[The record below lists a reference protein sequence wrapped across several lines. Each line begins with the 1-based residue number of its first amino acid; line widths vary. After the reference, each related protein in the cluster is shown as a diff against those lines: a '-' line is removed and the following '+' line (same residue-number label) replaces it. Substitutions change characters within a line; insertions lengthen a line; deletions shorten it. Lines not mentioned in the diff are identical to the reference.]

1 MFRKH
6 KPLKVALD
14 CDDVLVP
21 CIELAM
27 QIQNKKLKFDPPM
40 TIDEIT
46 AWSPTGT
53 RSDCILECFNNPSF
67 FKKQKPYDG
76 AQDFVR
82 KLCEKAEVYIMTA
95 VPVCAMG
102 VRAEMIKKYFPE
114 ISDDHIILTKSKD
127 LVNIDV
133 LLDDAPHNI
142 LNSSAS
148 FPVVMK
154 RPWNNSLSGMLSVNT
169 YDEFLMLIDTI
180 LNRFNEVEVDSSVS
194 NIIAMTGVSG
204 SRKSFIVQKL
214 VETGKFQQPSSYT
227 DRPRRDKNETYNFVT
242 TEEFNELKKN
252 GEILESTVYAGH
264 NYGSSKT
271 MIQKILDSGKNVV
284 IPIDICGAL
293 NLKTNFSNVITVFV
307 ERDKRKIVEAIL
319 KRKCSDE
326 DKVNRIM
333 SIEAEMKNAEIC
345 DYILDNNRDI
355 DDVLD
360 ELENFLGF

>member
-1 MFRKH
+1 MYKKH

-40 TIDEIT
+40 KLEEIT
-46 AWSPTGT
+46 AWSPAGV
-53 RSDCILECFNNPSF
+53 RSDCILDCFTQPSF
-67 FKKQKPYDG
+67 FKKQKPYPG

-102 VRAEMIKKYFPE
+102 IRAEMINKYFPE
-114 ISDDHIILTKSKD
+114 ISDDHIILTKAKD
-127 LVNIDV
+127 LVDIDV

-154 RPWNNSLSGMLSVNT
+154 RPWNNNLSGMLSVNT

-180 LNRFNEVEVDSSVS
+180 LNRFDEVEVDNDVS
-194 NIIAMTGVSG
+194 NIIAITGVSG
-204 SRKSFIVQKL
+204 SGKSLIAKKL
-214 VETGKFQQPSSYT
+214 AETGKYVQPSSYT
-227 DRPRRDKNETYNFVT
+227 DRERREKNETYNFVT
-242 TEEFNELKKN
+242 TEEFAKLKES

-264 NYGSSKT
+264 NYGSSKKA
-271 MIQKILDSGKNVV
+271 IQSILDSGKNVV
-284 IPIDICGAL
+284 IPVDICGAI
-293 NLKTNFSNVITVFV
+293 NLKTNFNNVITIFV

-333 SIEAEMKNAEIC
+333 SIEAEIKNAEIC
-345 DYILDNNRDI
+345 DYVLDNNKDI

-360 ELENFLGF
+360 EISDFLGF